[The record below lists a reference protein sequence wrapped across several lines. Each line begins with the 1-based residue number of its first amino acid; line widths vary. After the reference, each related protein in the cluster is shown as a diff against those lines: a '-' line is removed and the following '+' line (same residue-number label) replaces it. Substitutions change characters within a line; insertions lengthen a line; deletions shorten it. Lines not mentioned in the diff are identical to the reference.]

1 MNIKSNISV
10 WLQSVVCG
18 AAFILLSIPAF
29 NMTGS
34 IFMPLLICFTG
45 SVLICFCAVI
55 FRFSVRIIGNSLLIL
70 MLFWLVFA
78 LLKETILQIEA
89 GFVFDWIDFFYFDK
103 LLMLGAIW
111 LTASLFFALKRLVS
125 KETNE
130 PEYTVFFKTAS
141 IAFLVFYVFLLIYS
155 FILIRLKTGSYPF
168 RFQPFVTIREY
179 LYDFNTIPYE
189 VFMMF
194 FGNLFYFTPL
204 GFIVSRAVC
213 TKRKSVRTVV
223 NLLFP
228 IIAFTLLEFSQFI
241 FQNGYC
247 EFDDMMMN
255 TLGFWLGNLMFIVL
269 NKAAVFLSKGKYST
283 FWY

>member
-1 MNIKSNISV
+1 MNIKKYISV

-18 AAFILLSIPAF
+18 AAFILLSIPVF

-34 IFMPLLICFTG
+34 IFLPLLICFTG
-45 SVLICFCAVI
+45 TVLICFCAVI

-78 LLKETILQIEA
+78 LIKETILQIEA

-103 LLMLGAIW
+103 LLMLGTIW
-111 LTASLFFALKRLVS
+111 ITASLFFALKRLVS

-130 PEYTVFFKTAS
+130 SEYTFFFKTAS
-141 IAFLVFYVFLLIYS
+141 TAFLVFYVFLLVYS

-204 GFIVSRAVC
+204 GFIVSRSVRA
-213 TKRKSVRTVV
+213 KRKSVRTVV

-228 IIAFTLLEFSQFI
+228 IIAFTLLELSQFI

-269 NKAAVFLSKGKYST
+269 NKAAVFMSKGKYST